1 IFKELKMK
9 KIYSIIV
16 LLLISV
22 NLYSLSYEE
31 YSYLQA
37 AEYGNLEEVK
47 KFINSSNYNFF
58 SVKDNNG
65 YTGLML
71 ACKNNHL
78 EVVRYLIENGDSL
91 FTVNNEGYTAI
102 DLSGGPEVLS
112 FLLQTYYNQ
121 NNKNYLD
128 IRGSAIFGYYVSK
141 GNMDNIRV
149 LVNYGLDVNM
159 LNNYGQTVLIWAAS
173 VNNFEVL
180 KIFLEGGAD
189 TDLKDKY
196 GYTPLIY
203 ASRDGK
209 TEMVKL
215 LLKYRANPNI
225 RDDDGLTALM
235 RATLNN
241 YSDIVKILLENK
253 ANANIQDNRGYTALI
268 WAATYGKTESAKLL
282 LSYGANPN
290 IKNNRGETAYDTAK
304 INKRYEIV
312 NLLERY
318 K

>member
-1 IFKELKMK
+1 MK
-9 KIYSIIV
+9 KTYFII
-16 LLLISV
+16 LLLFISIT
-22 NLYSLSYEE
+22 LYPLTDEE
-31 YSYLQA
+31 YNYLQA

-47 KFINSSNYNFF
+47 KLINSSNYNFF

-71 ACKNNHL
+71 ASKNNHL
-78 EVVRYLIENGDSL
+78 EIVKYLIENGDSL
-91 FTVNNEGYTAI
+91 FTTNNEGYTAI

-128 IRGSAIFGYYVSK
+128 IRGSDIFGYYVSK
-141 GNMDNIRV
+141 GNMDNIRI

-159 LNNYGQTVLIWAAS
+159 LNNYEQTVLIWAVS
-173 VNNFEVL
+173 INNFEIL

-189 TDLKDKY
+189 TDLTDKD
-196 GYTPLIY
+196 GYTALIY
-203 ASRDGK
+203 AARDGK
-209 TEMVKL
+209 TEMVQL
-215 LLKYRANPNI
+215 LLKYRASTNI
-225 RDDDGLTALM
+225 RDNDGITALM

-241 YSDIVKILLENK
+241 YSDIVKILLENN

-312 NLLERY
+312 NLLEHY